1 MKITCKEASRLLSDG
16 QERALGFGERL
27 KLRIHLAI
35 CDACTNFSRQLAL
48 LRRAV
53 QALKERSGP
62 DPRS

>member
-16 QERALGFGERL
+16 QERALCFGEHL

-62 DPRS
+62 DPRF

>member
-1 MKITCKEASRLLSDG
+1 MNCKEASRIVSQGLDRS
-16 QERALGFGERL
+16 LGLGERL
-27 KLRIHLAI
+27 KLRFHLAI
-35 CDACTNFSRQLAL
+35 CDACTNFSRQVAT

>member
-16 QERALGFGERL
+16 QEQALGFGERL